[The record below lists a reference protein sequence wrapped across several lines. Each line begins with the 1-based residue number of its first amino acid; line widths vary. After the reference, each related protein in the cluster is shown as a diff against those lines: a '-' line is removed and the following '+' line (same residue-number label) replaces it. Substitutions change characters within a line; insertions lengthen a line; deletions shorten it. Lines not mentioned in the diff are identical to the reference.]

1 MNLQVAN
8 RDLAERM
15 PRVRGR
21 LEANAPLG
29 GQTWFGAGGK
39 ADILFKPADRDDL
52 IYFLANRPKD
62 VPLTTLGVGSNV
74 LVRDGGVEGVVIRL
88 GRPFSGIATIG
99 VELFCGAAAL
109 DANIA
114 KAGEHAGV
122 EGLEFLAGVPG
133 TVGGALVMNA
143 GCYGSE
149 IKDVFVM
156 AEAVDHD
163 GQIHVADAARMGFSY
178 RHSQV
183 PPDWIFISA
192 VLRGHKGDREAI
204 AARIGKI
211 HADREE
217 AQPQKVRTGGSTF
230 KNPEGAKA
238 WELIDKAGCRGLR
251 KGGAAVSAKHCNF
264 LVNEGNAT
272 ASDIED
278 LGEEVRRR
286 VREAT
291 GVQLEWEI
299 RRIGRR
305 PS

>member
-1 MNLQVAN
+1 MIAQAAS
-8 RDLAERM
+8 RDLAQRM

-29 GQTWFGAGGK
+29 AQTWFGAGGK

-52 IYFLANRPKD
+52 IYFLVNRPKD
-62 VPLTTLGVGSNV
+62 LPLTVLGVGSNV

-88 GRPFSGIATIG
+88 GRAFAGVAAIG
-99 VELFCGAAAL
+99 AELFCGAAAL
-109 DANIA
+109 DSSIA
-114 KAGEHAGV
+114 KASEQAGI
-122 EGLEFLAGVPG
+122 EGMEFLAGVPG

-143 GCYGSE
+143 GCYGGE

-163 GQIHVADAARMGFSY
+163 GQVHVADAERMGFSY
-178 RHSQV
+178 RHSKA
-183 PPDWIFISA
+183 PHDWIFVSA
-192 VLRGHKGDREAI
+192 VLRGHKGDKAAI
-204 AARIGKI
+204 TARIEKI
-211 HADREE
+211 KSERAET
-217 AQPQKVRTGGSTF
+217 QPQKARTGGSTF
-230 KNPEGAKA
+230 KNPPSAKA

-251 KGGAAVSAKHCNF
+251 KGAAVVSEIHCNF
-264 LVNEGNAT
+264 LVNEGGAS

-278 LGEEVRRR
+278 LGEEVRSR
-286 VREAT
+286 VLKAT
-291 GVQLEWEI
+291 GVELEWEI